1 MGMEISSRRLQEAD
15 SRMQA
20 EREGADRPVDDR
32 DKERFDRAMQ
42 ESRERDGQG
51 GQENG
56 RGGSRQD
63 ALSPQALLDSLFGSR
78 MQSMQTSA
86 AQAAPAPGDVNA
98 LPGSPHHAGAGPAFG
113 RGAVSGPG
121 AGRPAVHPARLRR
134 SGVLPDGGGGT
145 GCLAQRFGA
154 QWRERSRGDRPE
166 PGGRR
171 Q

>member
-56 RGGSRQD
+56 RGGCIGGNTDKGRNYRC
-63 ALSPQALLDSLFGSR
+63 LF
-78 MQSMQTSA
+78 
-86 AQAAPAPGDVNA
+86 
-98 LPGSPHHAGAGPAFG
+98 
-113 RGAVSGPG
+113 
-121 AGRPAVHPARLRR
+121 
-134 SGVLPDGGGGT
+134 
-145 GCLAQRFGA
+145 
-154 QWRERSRGDRPE
+154 
-166 PGGRR
+166 
-171 Q
+171 